1 MPLQATVIRWPS
13 LICKRMSKAP
23 KVQPEELT
31 SYLYWLM
38 LLLWPLFYCSIKVL
52 PSTLFENLNSLET
65 LNLQNNKLQRIPQ
78 DTMEPVIDTLRIIDI
93 TGKSLL
99 LVEVPLT
106 S

>member
-1 MPLQATVIRWPS
+1 
-13 LICKRMSKAP
+13 
-23 KVQPEELT
+23 
-31 SYLYWLM
+31 M
-38 LLLWPLFYCSIKVL
+38 LLLWLLFCCSIKVL

-65 LNLQNNKLQRIPQ
+65 LNMQNNKLQRIPQ

-99 LVEVPLT
+99 LLKVPLT

>member
-1 MPLQATVIRWPS
+1 
-13 LICKRMSKAP
+13 
-23 KVQPEELT
+23 
-31 SYLYWLM
+31 M
-38 LLLWPLFYCSIKVL
+38 LLLWLLFCCSIKVL

-65 LNLQNNKLQRIPQ
+65 LNMQNNKLQRIPQ

-99 LVEVPLT
+99 LLKIPLT

>member
-1 MPLQATVIRWPS
+1 
-13 LICKRMSKAP
+13 
-23 KVQPEELT
+23 
-31 SYLYWLM
+31 M
-38 LLLWPLFYCSIKVL
+38 LLLWPLFCCSIKVL

-65 LNLQNNKLQRIPQ
+65 LNMQNNKLQRIPQ

-99 LVEVPLT
+99 LLQVPLI

>member
-1 MPLQATVIRWPS
+1 
-13 LICKRMSKAP
+13 
-23 KVQPEELT
+23 
-31 SYLYWLM
+31 M
-38 LLLWPLFYCSIKVL
+38 LLLWLLFYCSIKVL

-99 LVEVPLT
+99 LVKLPLT

>member
-1 MPLQATVIRWPS
+1 
-13 LICKRMSKAP
+13 
-23 KVQPEELT
+23 
-31 SYLYWLM
+31 M
-38 LLLWPLFYCSIKVL
+38 LLLWILFYFSIKVL

>member
-1 MPLQATVIRWPS
+1 
-13 LICKRMSKAP
+13 
-23 KVQPEELT
+23 
-31 SYLYWLM
+31 M
-38 LLLWPLFYCSIKVL
+38 LLLWLLFYCSIKVL

>member
-1 MPLQATVIRWPS
+1 
-13 LICKRMSKAP
+13 
-23 KVQPEELT
+23 
-31 SYLYWLM
+31 M
-38 LLLWPLFYCSIKVL
+38 LLLWLLFYCSIKVL

-93 TGKSLL
+93 TGKSFL

>member
-1 MPLQATVIRWPS
+1 
-13 LICKRMSKAP
+13 
-23 KVQPEELT
+23 
-31 SYLYWLM
+31 M
-38 LLLWPLFYCSIKVL
+38 LLLWLLFYCSIKVL

-99 LVEVPLT
+99 LVKLSLT

>member
-1 MPLQATVIRWPS
+1 
-13 LICKRMSKAP
+13 
-23 KVQPEELT
+23 
-31 SYLYWLM
+31 M
-38 LLLWPLFYCSIKVL
+38 LLLWLLFYCSIKVL

-99 LVEVPLT
+99 LVKVPLT

>member
-1 MPLQATVIRWPS
+1 M
-13 LICKRMSKAP
+13 
-23 KVQPEELT
+23 
-31 SYLYWLM
+31 
-38 LLLWPLFYCSIKVL
+38 FNFSIKVL

-93 TGKSLL
+93 TGKSCNLIKL
-99 LVEVPLT
+99 YIL